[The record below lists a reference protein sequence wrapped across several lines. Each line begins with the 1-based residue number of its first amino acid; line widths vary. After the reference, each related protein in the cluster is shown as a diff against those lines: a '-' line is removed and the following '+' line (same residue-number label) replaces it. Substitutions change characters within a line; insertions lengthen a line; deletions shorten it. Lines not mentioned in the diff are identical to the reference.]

1 MPRLLPVLLPAVL
14 CAGALA
20 GCAPLADGWTLS
32 LPDAPVSAT
41 APGRHYDFNWQLSGD
56 TAVAPLQVFDDGRNT
71 WLQFDADQRA
81 PAIFSLDEHGAR
93 LRHGRREGAFVR
105 LDGVWTTLQFRGGR
119 LQAIARRADTSES
132 VLKPASERVSEVV
145 PEPDTAIL
153 PELAVA
159 ETKTVPLPVALPV
172 AHAVPGLERVQAQ
185 DIVPAA
191 SLRSRREYHLR
202 LDDLTLRQA
211 LARWAQQ
218 AGWTFAPEHWAV
230 EVDIP
235 VSGESRFGDGFED
248 AVESLLSASALG
260 EWPLQACFYS
270 NRVLRVVARTQ
281 SCDRARTVV
290 VS

>member
-20 GCAPLADGWTLS
+20 GCAPLADGWALS

-41 APGRHYDFNWQLSGD
+41 ASGRHYDFNWQLSGD

-81 PAIFSLDEHGAR
+81 PAIFSLDEHGTR

-119 LQAIARRADTSES
+119 LQAMARRADTAGS
-132 VLKPASERVSEVV
+132 VLKPGPEPVSAVV
-145 PEPDTAIL
+145 PEPDTAIR
-153 PELAVA
+153 PELVVA
-159 ETKTVPLPVALPV
+159 ETGPAALPV
-172 AHAVPGLERVQAQ
+172 AHPVPGLERIRVQG
-185 DIVPAA
+185 ITPPVNP
-191 SLRSRREYHLR
+191 RSRQEYYLR

-211 LARWAQQ
+211 LVRWAQQ